1 MKSRSHVH
9 FAENNFK
16 VEFED
21 PLNPSTSTPE
31 YKNKFQPKRS
41 SKLTLFIVLACAVL
55 ILNLILYAPTSS
67 SRFNRISDISSI
79 KPPLPSVPPA
89 FPRATSQHSPNNSL
103 NNSPNNVH
111 LIFSTDCGLFQT
123 WQSYA
128 LFHRALVIHQPGHI
142 TRIASGCESA
152 EQQQMQTWHDDFI
165 SPMSPNF
172 HVHFTPKFDGT
183 SEDGKS
189 GKTYSFFNKPYGLLH
204 WLENNHI
211 HEDVIVVLLDPDNFL
226 LKPIVNDFSDT
237 SSNLVSHPRAWSE
250 GKGEVPTRVSHGTP
264 FGQKYGLGSGWKK
277 FNLHKITSDPGSPA
291 ISLSAKVSFIFLA
304 PLPSSPLLANPP
316 PARPPARMQT
326 LSIPLVHRTYSPQG
340 MR

>member
-1 MKSRSHVH
+1 
-9 FAENNFK
+9 
-16 VEFED
+16 
-21 PLNPSTSTPE
+21 
-31 YKNKFQPKRS
+31 
-41 SKLTLFIVLACAVL
+41 
-55 ILNLILYAPTSS
+55 
-67 SRFNRISDISSI
+67 
-79 KPPLPSVPPA
+79 
-89 FPRATSQHSPNNSL
+89 
-103 NNSPNNVH
+103 
-111 LIFSTDCGLFQT
+111 
-123 WQSYA
+123 
-128 LFHRALVIHQPGHI
+128 
-142 TRIASGCESA
+142 
-152 EQQQMQTWHDDFI
+152 
-165 SPMSPNF
+165 MSPNF